1 METAY
6 RRDIEGLR
14 ALAVL
19 SVIAYHAFSAVAP
32 GGFVGVDVFFVISGF
47 LITGIIVRERDA
59 GAFSW
64 GRFYLRRARRILP
77 AFLAVTLTVA
87 ALAAWI
93 ELPQQLRTT
102 GGVLGFSGL
111 FTANLAFGRTPG
123 YFDPVPQQSPLLH
136 LWSLGVEEQFYLLW
150 PALIALLWL
159 KPLKRARPWLALVL
173 AVLSLAFAQKQ
184 LTAGAFSQAFF
195 GLAPRVWEFLAGG
208 LLLFG
213 VPSPNRRR
221 LADLAS
227 GAGLVLILGSVVL
240 LNDRVPFPGLA
251 ALPACLGAALL
262 IWAGQGQSPRPSALL
277 ESAPARAVGR
287 ISYSLYLWHWPL
299 LVLAR
304 EVAQRP
310 LALYERALL
319 MAIAGGLAVLSWR
332 FVEQPFRR
340 GETVRPWRRLAPF
353 VAAPIVVFAAGA
365 VLFFGQGL
373 PGRLSPEARQAAAIE
388 TTDINPLRMTCFD
401 HLGPLPPTGCRFGA
415 ADTASD
421 YDVLVWG
428 DSHADAVTPGVV
440 EWARRR
446 GLSVRE
452 ATQGGC
458 APFTDGRLPMFPPV
472 ARDCR
477 ATTAEVVRE
486 IAADPKL
493 KLVVLAARWPLYRD
507 APPFYDI
514 NSPRIS
520 ASLRPQVNDL
530 APSLVSTLDTIASK
544 TKARVVIIGPV
555 PELTVIPP
563 ECEALRRHLHL
574 PETVCWRVPAGP
586 PLARA
591 RPAEAEIRQALA
603 ARPNTRA
610 AFPSQDLCD
619 AQTCV
624 SALDGRLI
632 YFDDDHLSASGARKL
647 VPGWLDRALA
657 GQVSALADA
666 VPQAKQRPTP
676 PAPSDRA
683 ARTFPAPASPAA
695 LPDASLRRASP
706 RDG

>member
-1 METAY
+1 METHY

-19 SVIAYHAFSAVAP
+19 GVIAYHAFPAIAP

-47 LITGIIVRERDA
+47 LITGIIARERDA

-77 AFLAVTLTVA
+77 ALVAVALTIA

-93 ELPQQLRTT
+93 ELPLQLRTT

-111 FTANLAFGRTPG
+111 FAANIGFTQTPG

-159 KPLKRARPWLALVL
+159 KPLKRARPWLALIL
-173 AVLSLAFAQKQ
+173 AAVSLAFAQKQ
-184 LTAGAFSQAFF
+184 LAAGAISQAFF
-195 GLAPRVWEFLAGG
+195 GLAPRVWEFLAGA
-208 LLLFG
+208 LLVFG
-213 VPSPNRRR
+213 VPGPKERGV
-221 LADLAS
+221 ADLAA
-227 GAGLVLILGSVVL
+227 GAGLVLILGSIIL
-240 LNDRVPFPGLA
+240 LNDRIPFPGLA
-251 ALPACLGAALL
+251 AIPPCLGAALL
-262 IWAGQGQSPRPSALL
+262 IWAGQGQSSRPSAVL

-310 LALYERALL
+310 LALWERALL
-319 MAIAGGLAVLSWR
+319 MTLAGGLAILTWR

-340 GETVRPWRRLAPF
+340 NGTDRPWRRLAPF
-353 VAAPIVVFAAGA
+353 GLAPVMMFAVGAA
-365 VLFFGQGL
+365 LFFSHGL
-373 PGRLSPEARQAAAIE
+373 PGRLSSAAQQAAAAE
-388 TTDINPLRMTCFD
+388 LTDINPLRMACFG
-401 HLGPLPPTGCRFGA
+401 HRGPLPSAGCRYGSVDA
-415 ADTASD
+415 NGD

-440 EWARRR
+440 DWAQKR
-446 GLSVRE
+446 GWSVRE

-458 APFTDGRLPMFPPV
+458 APFSDERLPIFPPV

-477 ATTAEVVRE
+477 ATRAEVLRE
-486 IAADPKL
+486 IAANPKL

-520 ASLRPQVNDL
+520 ASFKPQNNDL
-530 APSLVSTLDTIASK
+530 TPSLTATIDMITPKSK
-544 TKARVVIIGPV
+544 AQVMILGPV

-563 ECEALRRHLHL
+563 ECVALRRHLHL
-574 PETVCWRVPAGP
+574 DEQVCWRVPAGP
-586 PLARA
+586 PLARL
-591 RPAEAEIRQALA
+591 RPAEAQIRQALA
-603 ARPNTRA
+603 ARPAVRA
-610 AFPSQDLCD
+610 AFPSADLCN
-619 AQTCV
+619 AQTCL

-632 YFDDDHLSASGARKL
+632 YFDDDHLSASGAGRL
-647 VPGWLDRALA
+647 VPGWMDRAL
-657 GQVSALADA
+657 STSNL
-666 VPQAKQRPTP
+666 PAKRREVGGHPT
-676 PAPSDRA
+676 RA
-683 ARTFPAPASPAA
+683 F
-695 LPDASLRRASP
+695 
-706 RDG
+706 G

>member
-1 METAY
+1 MDSGY

-19 SVIAYHAFSAVAP
+19 SVIAYHAFPAIAP

-77 AFLAVTLTVA
+77 ALLAVSLTIA

-102 GGVLGFSGL
+102 GGVLGVSGL
-111 FTANLAFGRTPG
+111 FAANIAFTQTPG

-136 LWSLGVEEQFYLLW
+136 LWSLGVEEQFYLVW

-159 KPLKRARPWLALVL
+159 RPLKRARPWLALL
-173 AVLSLAFAQKQ
+173 LGALSLAFAQKQ
-184 LTAGAFSQAFF
+184 LAAGAGSQAFF

-208 LLLFG
+208 LLVFG
-213 VPSPNRRR
+213 VPAPARRGV
-221 LADLAS
+221 ADLAS
-227 GAGLVLILGSVVL
+227 GAGIVLILGSVVL
-240 LNDRVPFPGLA
+240 LNDRILFPGLA
-251 ALPACLGAALL
+251 AVPPCLGAALL
-262 IWAGQGQSPRPSALL
+262 IWAGQGQSPHPSILL
-277 ESAPARAVGR
+277 ESPQARAVGR
-287 ISYSLYLWHWPL
+287 VSYSLYLWHWPL
-299 LVLAR
+299 LVVAR

-310 LALYERALL
+310 LALYERASL
-319 MAIAGGLAVLSWR
+319 MALAGGLAVVTWKY
-332 FVEQPFRR
+332 VEQPFRR

-353 VAAPIVVFAAGA
+353 AVAPGVMFAIGA
-365 VLFFGQGL
+365 VLFFSHGL
-373 PGRLSPEARQAAAIE
+373 PGRLSPAARQAAAIE
-388 TTDINPLRMTCFD
+388 LTDINPERIACFG
-401 HLGPLPPTGCRFGA
+401 HRGPLPPTGCRFGA
-415 ADTASD
+415 SDTASD

-428 DSHADAVTPGVV
+428 DSHGDAVTPGVV
-440 EWARRR
+440 EWARKR
-446 GLSVRE
+446 GWSVRE

-458 APFTDGRLPMFPPV
+458 APFADERLPIFPPV

-477 ATTAEVVRE
+477 ATRAEVLRE

-520 ASLRPQVNDL
+520 MTLRPQMNDL
-530 APSLVSTLDTIASK
+530 TPSLMATLDSIASK
-544 TKARVVIIGPV
+544 TKAQVLIVGPV
-555 PELTVIPP
+555 PELTVVPP
-563 ECEALRRHLHL
+563 ECMALRLNLHL
-574 PETVCWRVPAGP
+574 SDSVCWRVPAGP
-586 PLARA
+586 PLARL
-591 RPAEAEIRQALA
+591 RPAEAQIRQALA
-603 ARPNTRA
+603 QRPAAHA
-610 AFPSQDLCD
+610 AFPSKDLCD

-632 YFDDDHLSASGARKL
+632 YFDDDHLSASGARRF
-647 VPGWLDRALA
+647 VPGWMDRALV
-657 GQVSALADA
+657 GAL
-666 VPQAKQRPTP
+666 
-676 PAPSDRA
+676 
-683 ARTFPAPASPAA
+683 
-695 LPDASLRRASP
+695 
-706 RDG
+706 

>member
-1 METAY
+1 MATDY

-19 SVIAYHAFSAVAP
+19 SVIAYHAFPAIAP

-47 LITGIIVRERDA
+47 LITGIIVRERNA
-59 GAFSW
+59 GDFSW

-77 AFLAVTLTVA
+77 AFVAIILAIA

-102 GGVLGFSGL
+102 GGVLGFSSL
-111 FTANLAFGRTPG
+111 FAANLAFGHTPG

-159 KPLKRARPWLALVL
+159 KPLKRARPWLALLL
-173 AVLSLAFAQKQ
+173 AALSLAFAQKQ
-184 LTAGAFSQAFF
+184 LASGAMSQAFF

-208 LLLFG
+208 LLVFG
-213 VPSPNRRR
+213 APAPAKRVA
-221 LADLAS
+221 ADLAS
-227 GAGLVLILGSVVL
+227 GAGLVLILGSVIL
-240 LNDRVPFPGLA
+240 LNDRIPFPGLA
-251 ALPACLGAALL
+251 AVPPCLGAALL
-262 IWAGQGQSPRPSALL
+262 IWAGQGQSPRPSIVL

-287 ISYSLYLWHWPL
+287 VSYSLYLWHWPL

-310 LALYERALL
+310 LALYERVLL
-319 MAIAGGLAVLSWR
+319 MALAGGLAVLTWR

-340 GETVRPWRRLAPF
+340 GDTVRPWRRLAPF
-353 VAAPIVVFAAGA
+353 ALAPVVMFAVGA
-365 VLFFGQGL
+365 MLFFSHGL
-373 PGRLSPEARQAAAIE
+373 PGRLSPEAREAAAIE
-388 TTDINPLRMTCFD
+388 TTDINPQRMACFG
-401 HLGPLPPTGCRFGA
+401 HLGPLPPAGCRFGA
-415 ADTASD
+415 SDTAAD

-428 DSHADAVTPGVV
+428 DSHGDAVTPGVV
-440 EWARRR
+440 DWAQKR
-446 GLSVRE
+446 GWSVRE

-458 APFTDGRLPMFPPV
+458 PPFTDGRLPIFPPV

-477 ATTAEVVRE
+477 ATTAEVLRE

-520 ASLRPQVNDL
+520 MTLRPQMNDL
-530 APSLVSTLDTIASK
+530 TPSLVSTLDTIASK
-544 TKARVVIIGPV
+544 TRARVLIIGPV
-555 PELTVIPP
+555 PELTVVPP
-563 ECEALRRHLHL
+563 ECEAQRLNLHL
-574 PETVCWRVPAGP
+574 PDSVCWSVPAGP
-586 PLARA
+586 PLARL
-591 RPAEAEIRQALA
+591 RPVEAQIRQALA
-603 ARPNTRA
+603 ARQAVRA
-610 AFPSQDLCD
+610 AFPSDDLCN

-647 VPGWLDRALA
+647 VPAWMDRALE
-657 GQVSALADA
+657 GAL
-666 VPQAKQRPTP
+666 
-676 PAPSDRA
+676 
-683 ARTFPAPASPAA
+683 
-695 LPDASLRRASP
+695 
-706 RDG
+706 